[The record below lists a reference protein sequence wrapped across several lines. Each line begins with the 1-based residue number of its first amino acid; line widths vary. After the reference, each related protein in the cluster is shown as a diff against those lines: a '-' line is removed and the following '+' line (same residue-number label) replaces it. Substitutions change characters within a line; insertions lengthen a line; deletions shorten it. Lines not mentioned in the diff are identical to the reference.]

1 MIDAFALGRMKPGAI
16 LINTARGG
24 LIDETALAQAL
35 ASGRL
40 RGAGLDVFAR
50 EPADADNPLFLLPN
64 VVLAPHVAWL
74 TPETL
79 ARSLVV
85 ARENCRRLRRGEALL
100 HLVA

>member
-1 MIDAFALGRMKPGAI
+1 MKPGAI

-24 LIDETALAQAL
+24 LVDEGALVEAL

-40 RGAGLDVFAR
+40 RGAGLDVFAQ
-50 EPADADNPLFLLPN
+50 EPAVDHPLFAFPQ

-79 ARSLVV
+79 ARSLAV
-85 ARENCRRLRRGEALL
+85 ARENVRRLERGEG
-100 HLVA
+100 LVNRVV